1 MGISYS
7 VSVRVIKSG
16 MIVLLFCL
24 ALVSPLLSV
33 PLENV
38 LQERFF
44 GLFRPDC
51 SRPVFAPFGIYN
63 PCPET
68 TAVPTAAPTTAA
80 PTTAT
85 ACIASGAD
93 CDGTSTCCSGTCG
106 PNLVTLVGTICQ

>member
-1 MGISYS
+1 MG
-7 VSVRVIKSG
+7 KSE

-33 PLENV
+33 PLQNIP
-38 LQERFF
+38 QERFF

-68 TAVPTAAPTTAA
+68 TAVPTIAPTTAAPTTAA

-85 ACIASGAD
+85 ACVASGAS
-93 CDGTSTCCSGTCG
+93 CDGSSTCCSGTCG
-106 PNLVTLVGTICQ
+106 PNLVTLVGTICP

>member
-1 MGISYS
+1 MGHISYS

-33 PLENV
+33 PLENI

-51 SRPVFAPFGIYN
+51 SRPVFAPFGVYN

-68 TAVPTAAPTTAA
+68 TAVPTAAPTTAAPTTAA

-93 CDGTSTCCSGTCG
+93 CDGTSTCCSGT
-106 PNLVTLVGTICQ
+106 

>member
-80 PTTAT
+80 PTTAAPTTAT

-93 CDGTSTCCSGTCG
+93 CDGTSTCCSGT
-106 PNLVTLVGTICQ
+106 